1 MSGSVPGP
9 DAARS
14 GSSRSGSEEPDVRS
28 GPEEPDARASE
39 GAPPELA
46 DLHAHYVPGVD
57 DGAPTVEDALRYLRR
72 GFEGGVVRVAATP
85 HLPSSYAESAYRR
98 EAERSFRHLRE
109 AVEEELPGLE
119 LRLAWEVR
127 LGGTPIDTADEG
139 LWLGPG
145 GHVLVEFDRL
155 SLPPEPLAPLR
166 PLLEAGLTPVLA
178 HPERYVGAEETE
190 GWAEAL
196 REAGVRLCLN
206 AGSLVGSHGRTA
218 SEVARRLL
226 ARGQADLVA
235 SDHHARP
242 ARSDGLPDV
251 RATLAALGRDDAA
264 HTLLWRNPSAA
275 LDGGEMEPPPAVE
288 WPEPTSRSRR
298 LDPVGGGTG

>member
-9 DAARS
+9 GADRS
-14 GSSRSGSEEPDVRS
+14 R
-28 GPEEPDARASE
+28 PEDGLRASE
-39 GAPPELA
+39 GAPRQLA

-72 GFEGGVVRVAATP
+72 GFENGVVRVAATP
-85 HLPSSYAESAYRR
+85 HLPASYAESRYRR
-98 EAERSFRHLRE
+98 EAERAFRDLRE

-127 LGGTPIDTADEG
+127 LGGTPIDTGDEG

-155 SLPPEPLAPLR
+155 SLPSDPLAPLR
-166 PLLEAGLTPVLA
+166 PLLDAGLTPVLA
-178 HPERYVGAEETE
+178 HPERYVGAGETE
-190 GWAEAL
+190 GWAATL

-251 RATLAALGRDDAA
+251 REMLAALGRDDAA
-264 HTLLWRNPSAA
+264 RTLLWRNPVAA
-275 LDGGEMEPPPAVE
+275 LDGGEMESPPTVE
-288 WPEPTSRSRR
+288 WPEPKFRARW
-298 LDPVGGGTG
+298 LKPVGGGAG